1 MRAKTWTPAI
11 VVAGL
16 LGAGL
21 SGVEVEG
28 QAPASRA
35 ERLRRETDN
44 VALQNVAPFKVFD
57 NLYYVGVGYVGSWLI
72 TTNQGLIL
80 IDTLEG
86 AYKDHPIEGIRRL
99 GFDPRNIKYVIL
111 THYHLDHTSGAARIQ
126 DEFGARLAM
135 GDADWDALA
144 RAPNPNAERLP
155 RRDISVKDGDTITLG
170 STTITLHVLGGHTP
184 ATLGVDFTVY
194 DGGKPYRA
202 FIFGGAAPG
211 PGRQAAEQF
220 LASVKRIE
228 QMQMQGQLDEL
239 IEKLI
244 ERMQEEDYISIE
256 QPRDPGHQSSV
267 GGQLGENAQQA
278 KFEITDK
285 SLDFLGYKTLR
296 DLLGSLGRSSF
307 GRHDTRDLATGIES
321 SGASKPYEFG
331 DTVNLDVN
339 TTLLSAIQREGLK
352 VPLNLEYKD
361 LHVHQCDYQSS
372 CATVVMLDC
381 SHSMILYGEDR
392 FTPAKKVA
400 LALAHLIRTQY
411 PGDSLKIVLFHD
423 SAEELALAKLATTQV
438 GPYHTNTAEGLRLAR
453 RILQSQRK
461 EMKQI
466 VMVTDGK
473 PTACFVDSNVGQ
485 TSSSVSRRSAG
496 TRPPATPTSRGS
508 DRRLYKNSM
517 GGDPFVMEQTFKEVQ
532 GCRKAGIMINTFMLA
547 SDYYLVEFVKEM
559 TAMTNGKAYFANPA
573 NLSQFVLIDFMRR
586 RKSKVK

>member
-1 MRAKTWTPAI
+1 MKFTRYSKFKGFDVSGINLGDLMDSLSDSLLQSGYDDDYYWTRQRTPQDTSLDA
-11 VVAGL
+11 
-16 LGAGL
+16 
-21 SGVEVEG
+21 
-28 QAPASRA
+28 
-35 ERLRRETDN
+35 LRR
-44 VALQNVAPFKVFD
+44 ALLEA
-57 NLYYVGVGYVGSWLI
+57 LME
-72 TTNQGLIL
+72 QGLIDEHQIKQML
-80 IDTLEG
+80 ADNEGQFKGSLLE
-86 AYKDHPIEGIRRL
+86 
-99 GFDPRNIKYVIL
+99 
-111 THYHLDHTSGAARIQ
+111 
-126 DEFGARLAM
+126 
-135 GDADWDALA
+135 
-144 RAPNPNAERLP
+144 
-155 RRDISVKDGDTITLG
+155 
-170 STTITLHVLGGHTP
+170 
-184 ATLGVDFTVY
+184 
-194 DGGKPYRA
+194 
-202 FIFGGAAPG
+202 
-211 PGRQAAEQF
+211 
-220 LASVKRIE
+220 
-228 QMQMQGQLDEL
+228 EL
-239 IEKLI
+239 LNQLI
-244 ERMQEEDYISIE
+244 ERLVEEGYLTLHE
-256 QPRDPGHQSSV
+256 EPQPQRRQQQR
-267 GGQLGENAQQA
+267 GGEGEFSEPLPRNVR
-278 KFEITDK
+278 FEVTEK
-285 SLDFLGYKTLR
+285 GLDFLGYKTLR
-296 DLLGSLGRSSF
+296 SLLGSMGKSSL
-307 GRHDTRDLATGIES
+307 GRHDTAHLSTGVEAAA
-321 SGASKPYEFG
+321 ASKPYEFG

-352 VPLNLEYKD
+352 VPINLEYKD

-473 PTACFVDSNVGQ
+473 PTACFVEVGQ
-485 TSSSVSRRSAG
+485 TATSVSRRSVRG
-496 TRPPATPTSRGS
+496 GPPATAGGS